1 MNAVASYFHVLLIDD
16 QEAQMQDFK
25 LAARGENI
33 RVTGFDNYV
42 EGFDHLQKNIGKYD
56 AVILD
61 ALCLMEPGQ
70 AAGTESQKA
79 LRAGINRL
87 NEMKYRDNVV
97 IPFCVYT
104 GHFDRVN
111 DAIED
116 EIKVFV
122 KGKERERMFD
132 FLKSQIANKDEAKIV
147 AKYSDVFELFEL
159 GYLPVADKSEL
170 LNILK
175 LAQNATPMEIKN
187 TLRGLRPMMEA
198 ALKKINETEP
208 RILPNNYRRGNS
220 MSLGDSIWHL
230 AGRPKYSKA
239 LGRYDFS
246 EPRHMPL
253 HIFHLSIC
261 IKDVIAATSL
271 HHSDQELSK
280 YAQESLIQA
289 LLDFLHWFKGLID
302 QVHKGEI
309 RFQRPRRQQE
319 DRRH

>member
-1 MNAVASYFHVLLIDD
+1 M
-16 QEAQMQDFK
+16 MDFK
-25 LAARGENI
+25 LAARGEGI
-33 RVTGFDNYV
+33 RITGFDNYT
-42 EGFDHLQKNIGKYD
+42 EGFDHLQKNLGLYD

-70 AAGTESQKA
+70 APGTETQKA

-87 NEMKYRDNVV
+87 NEIKYRDNVL

-122 KGKERERMFD
+122 KGKERELMFEY
-132 FLKSQIANKDEAKIV
+132 LKSRIANKDEARMV
-147 AKYSDVFELFEL
+147 ARYSDVFELFDL
-159 GYLPVADKSEL
+159 GYLPQTDKREL
-170 LNILK
+170 LNIL
-175 LAQNATPMEIKN
+175 LAAESGNPMEIKN
-187 TLRGLRPMMEA
+187 NLRGLRPMMEA
-198 ALKKINETEP
+198 ALKKINETDS
-208 RILPNNYRRGNS
+208 RILPNNYKRGNS

-230 AGRPKYSKA
+230 AGRPKYSKS

-246 EPRHMPL
+246 EALHMPL

-271 HHSDQELSK
+271 HHSDQDLSK

-289 LLDFLHWFKGLID
+289 LLEFLYWFKGLIGRMER
-302 QVHKGEI
+302 GEVTVK
-309 RFQRPRRQQE
+309 RPRIN
-319 DRRH
+319 D